1 MTKLNLAFDPSSS
14 LSKGIYN
21 LKPLTMEWM
30 VIEPETATVS
40 KTSLE
45 QYLKRRIGEI
55 APEDEAWVEFDG
67 KCYAVG
73 FLARRFFYGETKI
86 EPSKKES
93 AICKILTMVGAIA
106 MKAKLP
112 PQFYVS
118 LGVLLPYGEY
128 GDRGELARELEKTL
142 SNFKFRGKEYRVKME
157 RFNCLPEGA
166 GVLMRGMDRKESPQV
181 KTVLAIMLGYRNASY
196 LLMERGKITKG
207 ETKDFGFIRLTERV
221 AEELSGVD
229 PYQVIVPI
237 VRAGNKIKEKEL
249 EILIKANGREKEAK
263 IAEIVQIIQGAREQ
277 HWLMLRD
284 WLSSRNFPILNEVI
298 FTGGTAPYYKKELD
312 SMFADF
318 KVNWVEALEEQ
329 IKEKIGQKRWEME
342 LKHRLT
348 DVYGYFYWMQ
358 ANLRNKD
365 IQTAMEVK
373 NEPI

>member
-1 MTKLNLAFDPSSS
+1 
-14 LSKGIYN
+14 
-21 LKPLTMEWM
+21 
-30 VIEPETATVS
+30 
-40 KTSLE
+40 
-45 QYLKRRIGEI
+45 
-55 APEDEAWVEFDG
+55 
-67 KCYAVG
+67 
-73 FLARRFFYGETKI
+73 
-86 EPSKKES
+86 
-93 AICKILTMVGAIA
+93 
-106 MKAKLP
+106 
-112 PQFYVS
+112 
-118 LGVLLPYGEY
+118 
-128 GDRGELARELEKTL
+128 
-142 SNFKFRGKEYRVKME
+142 
-157 RFNCLPEGA
+157 
-166 GVLMRGMDRKESPQV
+166 MRGMDRKESPQV

-249 EILIKANGREKEAK
+249 EILIKANGQEKEVK